1 MVIYV
6 FRFIIVYFVMIF
18 SMRFLGK
25 RQLGQMEMS
34 ELIAAFF
41 LSELAT
47 DMLTDKNVS
56 FIQGILSICI
66 MIVLELS
73 VSFLAIKFPLMKK
86 IFDFSPDF
94 LIKEGKILEKELL
107 KNRVTLDELFSMLRQ
122 SGFYDINT
130 VRFAILEPNGQLSVV
145 PFAQFDTPTL
155 NDLSIQTE
163 DLGYSVAVIDDGKIN
178 EKALSLIGKNQN
190 WLKDELR
197 KLKVKNVSDV
207 FVLSANFK
215 GEIKFFPKENR

>member
-1 MVIYV
+1 MYV
-6 FRFIIVYFVMIF
+6 FRFIIVYFIMIF

-56 FIQGILSICI
+56 FIQGVLSICI

-86 IFDFSPDF
+86 VFDFSPDF

-122 SGFYDINT
+122 NGFYDINT

-178 EKALSLIGKNQN
+178 DKALSLIGKNKN

-197 KLKVKNVSDV
+197 KLKVKSVSEV

-215 GEIKFFPKENR
+215 GEIKFFPKEKR

>member
-1 MVIYV
+1 
-6 FRFIIVYFVMIF
+6 
-18 SMRFLGK
+18 
-25 RQLGQMEMS
+25 MEMS

-47 DMLTDKNVS
+47 DILTNESVS
-56 FIQGILSICI
+56 FFQGVMSICI
-66 MIVLELS
+66 MIVLEFT
-73 VSFLAIKFPLMKK
+73 VSFLAIKIPLMKK

-94 LIKEGKILEKELL
+94 LIKDGRILEKELM

-145 PFAQFDTPTL
+145 PFAEFDTPTL
-155 NDLSIQTE
+155 NDMNIQTV

-178 EKALSLIGKNQN
+178 KKALSLIGKNET
-190 WLKDELR
+190 WLRDELR
-197 KLKVKNVSDV
+197 KLKVKNEREV
-207 FVLSANFK
+207 FVLAANFK
-215 GEIKFFPKENR
+215 GEVKLFPKIIN

>member
-1 MVIYV
+1 
-6 FRFIIVYFVMIF
+6 
-18 SMRFLGK
+18 
-25 RQLGQMEMS
+25 MS

-47 DMLTDKNVS
+47 DMLTN
-56 FIQGILSICI
+56 
-66 MIVLELS
+66 ES
-73 VSFLAIKFPLMKK
+73 VSFLQGIMSIVIMIALELFVSFMAIKIPIMKK

-94 LIKEGKILEKELL
+94 LIKDGKIMEKELM

-145 PFAQFDTPTL
+145 PFAEFDTPTL
-155 NDLSIQTE
+155 QDLNIQTE

-178 EKALSLIGKNQN
+178 EKALLLIGKNKK
-190 WLKDELR
+190 WLMDELR
-197 KLKVKNVSDV
+197 KLKVKNEKE
-207 FVLSANFK
+207 VLVLAANFK
-215 GEIKFFPKENR
+215 GEVKLFPKKTN

>member
-1 MVIYV
+1 MMMYV

-47 DMLTDKNVS
+47 DILTNESVS
-56 FIQGILSICI
+56 FFQGVMSICI
-66 MIVLELS
+66 MIVLEFT
-73 VSFLAIKFPLMKK
+73 VSFLAIKIPLMKK

-94 LIKEGKILEKELL
+94 LIKDGRILEKELM

-145 PFAQFDTPTL
+145 PFAEFDTPTL
-155 NDLSIQTE
+155 NDMNIQTV

-178 EKALSLIGKNQN
+178 KKALSLIGKNET
-190 WLKDELR
+190 WLRDELR
-197 KLKVKNVSDV
+197 KLKVKNEREV
-207 FVLSANFK
+207 FVLAANFK
-215 GEIKFFPKENR
+215 GEVKLFPKIIN

>member
-1 MVIYV
+1 MITYV
-6 FRFIIVYFVMIF
+6 FRFIIVYFIMIF

-56 FIQGILSICI
+56 FIQGITSIGI
-66 MIVLELS
+66 MIVLELA
-73 VSFLAIKFPLMKK
+73 VSFLAIKIPLMKK
-86 IFDFSPDF
+86 VFDFSPDF

-122 SGFYDINT
+122 NGFYDINT

-145 PFAQFDTPTL
+145 PFAEFDNPTL
-155 NDLSIQTE
+155 LDLNIQT
-163 DLGYSVAVIDDGKIN
+163 DDRGYSVAVIDDGKIN
-178 EKALSLIGKNQN
+178 KKALSLIGKNEK
-190 WLKDELR
+190 WLGDELR
-197 KLKVKNVSDV
+197 KLKIKNEGDV
-207 FVLSANFK
+207 FVLAANFK
-215 GEIKFFPKENR
+215 GETTFFPKKKS

>member
-1 MVIYV
+1 
-6 FRFIIVYFVMIF
+6 
-18 SMRFLGK
+18 
-25 RQLGQMEMS
+25 MS